1 MYIGLY
7 IFHHILRNYLCVLN
21 IIITDHFVITY
32 FSVLLFSYLSKLLFF
47 SLRAILMKI
56 TETLNQIT
64 LFQKTQ
70 KSIFFV
76 ILFLIKG
83 KDTTF

>member
-7 IFHHILRNYLCVLN
+7 IFHHILRNYLYVLN
-21 IIITDHFVITY
+21 IIIIDHFVITY

-70 KSIFFV
+70 KSIFFA